1 MVRLFV
7 FLAAAGLVL
16 LVLALISALAADR
29 VRSMPRTLWVLV
41 ILLVPLLGPLAYYLW
56 GRPRTAHADGP
67 VLLRRPHRPASPD
80 DDPEFLRSMNTEQ
93 SRRDRELLAQWEA
106 ELRAAAP
113 PPEPPAEPEPDLPEP
128 GPRGRDEVRDAN
140 GEEKG
145 GPRPPASGV

>member
-7 FLAAAGLVL
+7 FLAAAALVL
-16 LVLALISALAADR
+16 LVLALISALAADQ
-29 VRSMPRTLWVLV
+29 VRTMPRALWVLV
-41 ILLVPLLGPLAYYLW
+41 ILLLPVLGPLAYYFW

-67 VLLRRPHRPASPD
+67 LLRRPHRPASPD

-93 SRRDRELLAQWEA
+93 SRRDRELLAALEA
-106 ELRAAAP
+106 ELRT
-113 PPEPPAEPEPDLPEP
+113 PEPEPEPEPDPEP
-128 GPRGRDEVRDAN
+128 EPRGRDEVRDAN